1 MTHLDLPARAE
12 GLLAGAP
19 PTSRRRSW
27 AASAALAAALALGA
41 IAAPAALA
49 AGTGSWTQIASMGTM
64 RDYHAAT
71 LLADGRVLEV
81 GSSSSTYLGHYA
93 EAYNPATGTWQTL
106 VPDAFAYFDQT
117 IDQLGNGK
125 VLIAGGR
132 FDQLHG
138 TERAQLLDVTTGALV
153 DTGFLNVIRFNHASV
168 RLSDGRVLVAG
179 GEGDSRG
186 IGLGS
191 GSTAEIYNPA
201 TASWTK
207 VAALSVNRPRPTA
220 ALLPDGR
227 VLVVGSPYSSVAG
240 TAEVYDPVANTWT
253 ATGAL
258 PNHTGGVNH
267 AMTVLADG
275 RVLAVGGSMD
285 TDGYA
290 DTAIYTPST
299 NQWQAAAPMANGRS
313 FHTATLLQDGRV
325 LVVGGTQV
333 NVNWSSEIY
342 APSTNTWVAG
352 PTLNRRRDLHTAVA
366 MADGRV
372 LVAGTTLAT
381 DADRASAEVFYSAGV
396 AVPPAAWNLTVRAF
410 VQARTDRATLTWNAQ
425 PNTATYW
432 VWFNGTLVG
441 STTKTTF
448 THNTGLKGHLTGSCQ
463 VCGNA
468 PTCATITAA
477 W

>member
-1 MTHLDLPARAE
+1 MTHLSLPIRADS
-12 GLLAGAP
+12 LFAGAR

-27 AASAALAAALALGA
+27 AAAAAVAAGLAIGA
-41 IAAPAALA
+41 GAAPAVLA
-49 AGTGSWTQIASMGTM
+49 AGTGSWTQIASMSTQ

-71 LLADGRVLEV
+71 LLADGRVLQV
-81 GSSSSTYLGHYA
+81 GGSNLTYLGHYA

-106 VPDAFAYFDQT
+106 VPDAFLNFDET
-117 IDQLGNGK
+117 INQLDNGK

-132 FDQLHG
+132 SSQLTATH
-138 TERAQLLDVTTGALV
+138 RAQLLDVTTGALA
-153 DTGFLNVIRFNHASV
+153 DTGFLNVLRANQASV
-168 RLSDGRVLVAG
+168 RLSDGRILVAG
-179 GEGDSRG
+179 GEGHSGG

-201 TASWTK
+201 TATWTK
-207 VAALSVNRPRPTA
+207 VASLSVNRPRPTA
-220 ALLPDGR
+220 AALPDGR
-227 VLVVGSPYSSVAG
+227 ALVLGSPFSSVTG
-240 TAEVYDPVANTWT
+240 TAEIYDPVTDTW
-253 ATGAL
+253 APTGVL

-275 RVLAVGGSMD
+275 RVLSVGGSQG

-290 DTAIYTPST
+290 DVAIYTPST

-333 NVNWSSEIY
+333 GVAWTSEIY
-342 APSTNTWVAG
+342 TPSTNTWTAG

-381 DADRASAEVFYSAGV
+381 DADKASAEVFYANDV
-396 AVPPAAWNLTVRAF
+396 AAPPPAWNLTVRAF
-410 VQARTDRATLTWNAQ
+410 VQGRTNRATLTWSAQ
-425 PNTATYW
+425 PTTTTYW

-441 STTKTTF
+441 STTNKTF
-448 THNTGLKGHLTGSCQ
+448 THNTGLRGHRTGNYQ
-463 VCGNA
+463 VCGNT
-468 PTCATITAA
+468 PTCAAITAV